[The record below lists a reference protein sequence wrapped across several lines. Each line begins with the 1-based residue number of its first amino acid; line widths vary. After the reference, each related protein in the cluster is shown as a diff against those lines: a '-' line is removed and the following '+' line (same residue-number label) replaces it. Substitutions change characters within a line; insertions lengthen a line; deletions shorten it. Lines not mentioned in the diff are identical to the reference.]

1 MRPNPKYFIRLQHN
15 VLTVLIRPA
24 HYAADVQGLAAA
36 LSMTGRANFSMIVGY
51 NTSDLAEA
59 IRYRLPMK
67 ITLPPRP
74 FFSTA

>member
-36 LSMTGRANFSMIVGY
+36 LSMTVALGNA
-51 NTSDLAEA
+51 
-59 IRYRLPMK
+59 K
-67 ITLPPRP
+67 
-74 FFSTA
+74 STR